1 LEPVTEIKD
10 RVERLNERLARYI
23 PPRESWTPA
32 EEAVYKP
39 TDLYRVPLK
48 EAQEM
53 QLKAIRYAFTR
64 YYTHNRFYHNY
75 CEEENVRPEDIK
87 TNDDLEK
94 IPLIPDSTFKQHPSG
109 KKLAYWLNVISTGD
123 LPR

>member
-1 LEPVTEIKD
+1 MEIKD
-10 RVERLNERLARYI
+10 RVERLNEHLARYI
-23 PPRESWTPA
+23 RRARAGPLRKRPCINQ
-32 EEAVYKP
+32 P
-39 TDLYRVPLK
+39 TFIACPLK

-64 YYTHNRFYHNY
+64 HYTHNRFYHNY
-75 CEEENVRPEDIK
+75 CEEENVRPEDIR

-94 IPLIPDSTFKQHPSG
+94 IPLIPDSTFKQHRSG
-109 KKLAYWLNVISTGD
+109 KELAYWLNVISTGD